1 MQVLAD
7 ASATT
12 RARRIS
18 GVVRVVVPLLLGGAI
33 ALVPTPAGLTPAAWH
48 YFALFVSV
56 ITLIITEPIP
66 AAAIGL
72 AGVTAAAVLGFVRD
86 TPAASAQWA
95 LSGFGNTIVWL
106 IFAAFMFTVGYAQT
120 GLGRRIA
127 LHLVRLLGH
136 RTLGLGYAVA
146 LADLAFAPF
155 TPSATARSAGTIY
168 PVISHIPSL
177 YGSQPDALARRR
189 TDVEPAGRAEGSE
202 GLVHPTVQGEVGTSR
217 LLGAYLLY
225 TALAV
230 SFVTSSMFITALAP
244 NALAITIIEQQTGVS
259 VSWTQWFVGFA
270 PVGITLL
277 LLTPAVLYV
286 IYPPSIR
293 TAPEVPRWAV
303 EELRGMG
310 PMSRHEITLF
320 VLVGSALAL
329 WIGATDYIDP
339 ALTAILIVLLMVVC
353 GVVSWDDVIGQK
365 QAWNVLIW
373 FGTLVTLAG
382 GLADTGFVG
391 WLGKATAPTFT
402 SLSLGVAIVAIVVT
416 FFVLHYFFA
425 SITAHTAT
433 LLPVFLAVAVS
444 MTAISPTRWS
454 LLLGYPLGLMGVL
467 TFYASGQSVIYYA
480 SGYISRRDFWV
491 LGLVMGVMYI
501 SVYLLLITPWLQF
514 LGY

>member
-1 MQVLAD
+1 MQVVAAGSPGNRAQSIAVLA
-7 ASATT
+7 
-12 RARRIS
+12 
-18 GVVRVVVPLLLGGAI
+18 RVIGPMLLGGAI
-33 ALVPTPAGLTPAAWH
+33 AIAPVPAGLDSSAWH
-48 YFALFVSV
+48 YFALFVTV

-66 AAAIGL
+66 AAALGM
-72 AGVTAAAVLGFVRD
+72 AGVTAAAVLGLVRD

-168 PVISHIPSL
+168 PVVSHIPQL
-177 YGSQPDALARRR
+177 YGSRPDDGSAR
-189 TDVEPAGRAEGSE
+189 
-202 GLVHPTVQGEVGTSR
+202 LI
-217 LLGAYLLY
+217 GAYLLY

-244 NALAITIIEQQTGVS
+244 NALAITIIEKTAGVR
-259 VSWTQWFVGFA
+259 VSWLQWFIGFA
-270 PVGITLL
+270 PVGFVLL
-277 LLTPAVLYV
+277 ALTPLVLYM

-293 TAPEVPRWAV
+293 SAPEVPRWAAG
-303 EELRGMG
+303 ELRAMG
-310 PMSRHEITLF
+310 PMSRRELILF
-320 VLVGSALAL
+320 VLIGSALAL

-339 ALTAILIVLLMVVC
+339 ALTAVLIVLLMVVS

-382 GLADTGFVG
+382 GLAETGFVG
-391 WLGKATAPTFT
+391 WLAKTMAPTFT
-402 SLSLGVAIVAIVVT
+402 QLSLGVAITAIVGT

-433 LLPVFLAVAVS
+433 LLPVFLAVAITI
-444 MTAISPTRWS
+444 TAISPTRWS
-454 LLLGYPLGLMGVL
+454 LLLGYSLGLTGVL

-491 LGLVMGVMYI
+491 LGFVMGVMFLG
-501 SVYLLLITPWLQF
+501 VYLIIITPWLAF

>member
-1 MQVLAD
+1 MEVVAETPA
-7 ASATT
+7 AS
-12 RARRIS
+12 RARLL
-18 GVVRVVVPLLLGGAI
+18 RVVARVVLPLLLGSAI
-33 ALVPTPAGLTPAAWH
+33 ALLPTPPGLEPAAWH
-48 YFALFVSV
+48 YFALFVTV

-66 AAAIGL
+66 AAALGM
-72 AGVTAAAVLGFVRD
+72 AGVTAAAVLGLVRD

-106 IFAAFMFTVGYAQT
+106 IFAAFMFTAGYAQT

-168 PVISHIPSL
+168 PVISHIPQL
-177 YGSQPDALARRR
+177 YGSRADDGTARMI
-189 TDVEPAGRAEGSE
+189 
-202 GLVHPTVQGEVGTSR
+202 
-217 LLGAYLLY
+217 GAYLLY

-230 SFVTSSMFITALAP
+230 SFITSSMFITALAP
-244 NALAITIIEQQTGVS
+244 NALAITLIEQTAHVRI
-259 VSWTQWFVGFA
+259 SWTQWFVGFA
-270 PVGITLL
+270 PIGFTLL

-286 IYPPSIR
+286 IYPPEIR
-293 TAPEVPRWAV
+293 SAPEVPRWAAD
-303 EELRGMG
+303 ELRAMG
-310 PMSRHEITLF
+310 RMSRRELILF

-329 WIGATDYIDP
+329 WIGATEYIDP
-339 ALTAILIVLLMVVC
+339 ALTAILIVLLMVIS

-365 QAWNVLIW
+365 PAWNVLIW

-382 GLADTGFVG
+382 GLSETGFVG
-391 WLGKATAPTFT
+391 WLAKETAPAFT
-402 SLSLGVAIVAIVVT
+402 SLSLGTAIMAIVGT
-416 FFVLHYFFA
+416 FFALHYFFA

-433 LLPVFLAVAVS
+433 LLPVFLGVAITL
-444 MTAISPTRWS
+444 TALSPTRWS

-467 TFYASGQSVIYYA
+467 TFYASGQSVVYYA

-491 LGLVMGVMYI
+491 LGLVMGVLFV
-501 SVYLLLITPWLQF
+501 SVYLILITPWLAY

>member
-1 MQVLAD
+1 MQVAAATASSARGRSLARL
-7 ASATT
+7 A
-12 RARRIS
+12 
-18 GVVRVVVPLLLGGAI
+18 RVVVPFLVGGAI
-33 ALVPTPAGLTPAAWH
+33 ALVPVPEGLAPTAWY
-48 YFALFVSV
+48 YFALFVTV

-72 AGVTAAAVLGFVRD
+72 SGVTAAAALGLIRD
-86 TPAASAQWA
+86 TPRASAEWA
-95 LSGFGNTIVWL
+95 LSGFDNTTVWL
-106 IFAAFMFTVGYAQT
+106 IFAAFMFTAGYAQT

-146 LADLAFAPF
+146 FADLAFAPF

-168 PVISHIPSL
+168 PVISHIPPL
-177 YGSQPDALARRR
+177 YGSRPNDGTAR
-189 TDVEPAGRAEGSE
+189 
-202 GLVHPTVQGEVGTSR
+202 LM
-217 LLGAYLLY
+217 GAYLLY

-244 NALAITIIEQQTGVS
+244 NALAITLIEQNAGVRI
-259 VSWTQWFVGFA
+259 SWLQWFVGFA
-270 PVGITLL
+270 PIGFVLL
-277 LLTPAVLYV
+277 LLTPGVLYV
-286 IYPPSIR
+286 IYPPAIR
-293 TAPEVPRWAV
+293 SAPEVPRWAAG
-303 EELRGMG
+303 ELRAMG
-310 PMSRHEITLF
+310 PTSRRELILF

-339 ALTAILIVLLMVVC
+339 ALTAVLTVLLMVMS

-382 GLADTGFVG
+382 GLAETGFVG
-391 WLGKATAPTFT
+391 WLAKATAPTFT
-402 SLSLGVAIVAIVVT
+402 GMTLAVAVVAIVGT
-416 FFVLHYFFA
+416 FYVLHYFFA

-433 LLPVFLAVAVS
+433 LLPVFLGIAITI
-444 MTAISPTRWS
+444 TAISPTRWS
-454 LLLGYPLGLMGVL
+454 LLLGYSLGLTGVL

-491 LGLVMGVMYI
+491 LGLVMGVMFI
-501 SVYLLLITPWLQF
+501 GVYLLLITPWLEF

>member
-1 MQVLAD
+1 MLA
-7 ASATT
+7 
-12 RARRIS
+12 
-18 GVVRVVVPLLLGGAI
+18 RVVGPLLLGSAI
-33 ALVPTPAGLTPAAWH
+33 ALIPTPAGLAPAAWH
-48 YFALFVSV
+48 YLALFVTV

-66 AAAIGL
+66 AAAIGM
-72 AGVTAAAVLGFVRD
+72 AGVTAAAVLGLVRD
-86 TPAASAQWA
+86 TPRASAEWA

-136 RTLGLGYAVA
+136 RTLGLGYAVT
-146 LADLAFAPF
+146 LAELVFAPF

-168 PVISHIPSL
+168 PVISHIPQL
-177 YGSQPDALARRR
+177 YGSRPGDGTAR
-189 TDVEPAGRAEGSE
+189 
-202 GLVHPTVQGEVGTSR
+202 LM
-217 LLGAYLLY
+217 GAYLLY

-230 SFVTSSMFITALAP
+230 SFVTSSMFITGLAP
-244 NALAITIIEQQTGVS
+244 NALAITVIEQTAHVRI
-259 VSWTQWFVGFA
+259 SWLQWFVGFA
-270 PVGITLL
+270 PVGLTLL
-277 LLTPAVLYV
+277 VLTPLVLYV

-293 TAPEVPRWAV
+293 AAPEVPRWAADQ
-303 EELRGMG
+303 LRQMG
-310 PMSRHEITLF
+310 PMTRTEVVLL

-329 WIGATDYIDP
+329 WIAATNYIDP
-339 ALTAILIVLLMVVC
+339 ALTAILVVLLMVVS
-353 GVVSWDDVIGQK
+353 GIVSWDDVIGQK

-382 GLADTGFVG
+382 GLAETGFVG
-391 WLGKATAPTFT
+391 WLAKATAPTFT
-402 SLSLGVAIVAIVVT
+402 ELSLGPAIIAIVGT

-433 LLPVFLAVAVS
+433 LLPVFLAVAL
-444 MTAISPTRWS
+444 TITEISPTRWS

-467 TFYASGQSVIYYA
+467 TFYSSGQSVIYYA

-491 LGLVMGVMYI
+491 LGFVMGAMFI
-501 SVYLLLITPWLQF
+501 GVYLLLMPRWLAF